1 MGRGRDR
8 YGEVVRGRNFY
19 INCTLLHVPKLNRES
34 QRDRVRGRVFLVVKP
49 IINTLKTCG

>member
-8 YGEVVRGRNFY
+8 YGEVVRGRHFY

-34 QRDRVRGRVFLVVKP
+34 QRDRVRGRVF
-49 IINTLKTCG
+49 